1 MPAKAAG
8 SLWWPHEGNC
18 IITASQFI
26 VGHPRKD
33 GELMSVTFYGLK
45 TCDTCRKALKEL
57 AAANIQTNV
66 RDVRSDG
73 VPPEL
78 VTSLLATHGD
88 TVVINR
94 KSTTWRGL
102 DEAERN
108 GDPVALLATHPT
120 LLKRP
125 VILAEDGSSHIG
137 WNGDVK
143 VALGITE

>member
-26 VGHPRKD
+26 VGHPSKD

-78 VTSLLATHGD
+78 VTSLLA
-88 TVVINR
+88 NK
-94 KSTTWRGL
+94 KS
-102 DEAERN
+102 N
-108 GDPVALLATHPT
+108 QATHQISNKKT
-120 LLKRP
+120 NKKT
-125 VILAEDGSSHIG
+125 HI
-137 WNGDVK
+137 
-143 VALGITE
+143 